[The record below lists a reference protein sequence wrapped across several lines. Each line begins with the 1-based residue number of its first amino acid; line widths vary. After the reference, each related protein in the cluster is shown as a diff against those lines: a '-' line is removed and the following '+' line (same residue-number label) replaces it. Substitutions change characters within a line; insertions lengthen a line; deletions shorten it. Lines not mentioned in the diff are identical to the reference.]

1 MSPSHWPNLYHHSPA
16 GWDSDK
22 KINILSEHMKTIDPD
37 APFDKVIQPPASAN
51 VSDYMACHTYALTL
65 GCLSLMTGVMLWV
78 VADDRCHP
86 AVGCLSHWIYIDILA
101 LGHFMPPNLLH

>member
-1 MSPSHWPNLYHHSPA
+1 MCVCCMSPSHWPNLYHHSPA

-51 VSDYMACHTYALTL
+51 VSDYNVMSYICMYTGLFVTDDE
-65 GCLSLMTGVMLWV
+65 CL
-78 VADDRCHP
+78 
-86 AVGCLSHWIYIDILA
+86 AVG
-101 LGHFMPPNLLH
+101 